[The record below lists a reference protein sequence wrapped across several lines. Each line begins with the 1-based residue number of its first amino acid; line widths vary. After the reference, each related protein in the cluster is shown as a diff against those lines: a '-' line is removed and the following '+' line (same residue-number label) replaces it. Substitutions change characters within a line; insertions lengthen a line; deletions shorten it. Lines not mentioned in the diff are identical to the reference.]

1 MKLAKTLL
9 VAMAMM
15 LTHDISTGS
24 GGVAAQRQR
33 RRRRD
38 DERDI
43 TAEEVDQITDDASI
57 QDNLDDEI
65 NKEMMQEW
73 DEHMSDFMPDDMLQ
87 VQLDPKTEIV
97 STIFRSFL
105 TLTFV

>member
-1 MKLAKTLL
+1 MVISPTTWY
-9 VAMAMM
+9 MSNMM
-15 LTHDISTGS
+15 RMNPVRSPNIFY
-24 GGVAAQRQR
+24 
-33 RRRRD
+33 
-38 DERDI
+38 ENDI